1 MESVLSPHLAVFVD
15 VVELQS
21 FSAAARRHDVA
32 ASSISRRI
40 DQLEAQLGV
49 RVLHRTTH
57 AMRPTEAGQLLYDRA
72 KALLAGIRGLH
83 AELHRQ
89 RDEPG
94 GLVRIDC
101 PAPFG
106 RLHLMPAVAAFMRRH
121 AAIVVELVLTD
132 SMVDL
137 PGERLGADVDLALRI
152 GPVAATRFVATLLAP
167 QRRVLCASPA
177 YLAARGT
184 PASLDALARHDCLA
198 WHGSPPPG
206 AWRFG
211 KHRHA
216 PDAPRF
222 RSNHSEA
229 LLAAAVEGLGIA
241 HLPTWLAGAALAD
254 GSLVAL
260 GIAGAAP
267 VLEDATIHLLRQQ
280 AGGAARTLALVE
292 FLREWFAQPPWE
304 REAGGVVRERRGDGD
319 GSEG

>member
-1 MESVLSPHLAVFVD
+1 MLPGDTSMESILSPHLAVFVD
-15 VVELQS
+15 VVEMQS

-32 ASSISRRI
+32 ASSVARRI

-49 RVLHRTTH
+49 RVLHRSTH
-57 AMRPTEAGQLLYDRA
+57 AMRPTEAGQLLYERA
-72 KALLAGIRGLH
+72 KALLAGMRGLQ

-106 RLHLMPAVAAFMRRH
+106 RLHLMPAVSAFMRRH
-121 AAIVVELVLTD
+121 PAIVVELVLTD

-137 PGERLGADVDLALRI
+137 PGDRLGSDVDLALRI
-152 GPVAATRFVATLLAP
+152 GPVAATRFVATTLAP
-167 QRRVLCASPA
+167 QVRVLCASPA
-177 YLAARGT
+177 YLAARGA
-184 PASLDALARHDCLA
+184 PASLDELARHDCLA

-211 KHRHA
+211 ARRVP

-229 LLAAAVEGLGIA
+229 LLAAAIEGIGIA
-241 HLPTWLAGAALAD
+241 HLPTWLAGAALRN
-254 GSLVAL
+254 GLLVAL
-260 GIAGAAP
+260 EIDGAAP
-267 VLEDATIHLLRQQ
+267 QPEDATIHLLRQQ
-280 AGGAARTLALVE
+280 SGGSARTLALVE
-292 FLREWFAQPPWE
+292 FLRVWFAEPAW
-304 REAGGVVRERRGDGD
+304 RHAAANG
-319 GSEG
+319 